1 MTNKNELSF
10 LEIPNQSSAQIIS
23 RNEVEVIAP
32 DGEVFTVLCQIGAY
46 TNKETQAIELHWL
59 ESLFDKNFSADK
71 EEMINAIWRESMQF
85 AIGGGIIGIST
96 GTRHKDRARIGERI
110 RQIRMD
116 RGMEARDLARLA
128 GVDAA
133 NLCRIEN
140 GKYSV
145 GLDILSK
152 IAAALGE
159 EKLIFVTFN
168 SLLWLILMITK

>member
-140 GKYSV
+140 GKYFV

-152 IAAALGE
+152 IAAALG
-159 EKLIFVTFN
+159 KKIDFVD
-168 SLLWLILMITK
+168 L

>member
-46 TNKETQAIELHWL
+46 TNKETQAIELQWL

-152 IAAALGE
+152 IAAALG
-159 EKLIFVTFN
+159 KKIDFVD
-168 SLLWLILMITK
+168 L

>member
-96 GTRHKDRARIGERI
+96 GTRHKDRARIGER
-110 RQIRMD
+110 
-116 RGMEARDLARLA
+116 
-128 GVDAA
+128 
-133 NLCRIEN
+133 
-140 GKYSV
+140 YSPNPY
-145 GLDILSK
+145 G
-152 IAAALGE
+152 
-159 EKLIFVTFN
+159 
-168 SLLWLILMITK
+168 

>member
-1 MTNKNELSF
+1 MTNQDELSF

-23 RNEVEVIAP
+23 RNEVEVVAP
-32 DGEVFTVLCQIGAY
+32 DGEVFTVLCPIGAY

-71 EEMINAIWRESMQF
+71 EEMINSIWREAMQF
-85 AIGGGIIGIST
+85 AIAGGIIGIST

-128 GVDAA
+128 GIDAA

-152 IAAALGE
+152 IAAALG
-159 EKLIFVTFN
+159 KKIDFVN
-168 SLLWLILMITK
+168 L

>member
-71 EEMINAIWRESMQF
+71 EEMINAIWREFMQF

-152 IAAALGE
+152 IAAALG
-159 EKLIFVTFN
+159 KKIDFVD
-168 SLLWLILMITK
+168 L

>member
-71 EEMINAIWRESMQF
+71 EEMINAILRESMQF

-152 IAAALGE
+152 IAAALG
-159 EKLIFVTFN
+159 KKIDFVD
-168 SLLWLILMITK
+168 L